1 MNDQKGVVSI
11 RAIEPSDIDFLFAIE
26 NDISLWK
33 YSNRS
38 SPYSRNLLHNYIA
51 NSGRDIFET
60 KQVKFTIVGK
70 KNSPVGFIDLF
81 DFEPLHHRA
90 GVGLVITAE
99 ERSKGYGAAALAF
112 IEFYAKKQ
120 LQLHQLY
127 ADIAVENKPSI
138 ELFEN
143 QNYVLMGTKKD
154 WNFYEGKFHDEFN
167 YQKLI

>member
-1 MNDQKGVVSI
+1 MNDQKGIVSI

-38 SPYSRNLLHNYIA
+38 SPYSRNLLLDYIA

-70 KNSPVGFIDLF
+70 NNSPVGFIDLF

-90 GVGLVITAE
+90 GVGLVIATE
-99 ERSKGYGAAALAF
+99 ERSKGYGAAALAS
-112 IEFYAKKQ
+112 IEFYAKKKITTPPT
-120 LQLHQLY
+120 LRRH
-127 ADIAVENKPSI
+127 SC
-138 ELFEN
+138 
-143 QNYVLMGTKKD
+143 
-154 WNFYEGKFHDEFN
+154 
-167 YQKLI
+167 

>member
-1 MNDQKGVVSI
+1 MNDQKEVISL

-26 NDISLWK
+26 NDVSLWK

-38 SPYSRNLLHNYIA
+38 SPYSKNLLIDYII

-60 KQVKFTIVGK
+60 KQLKFTIVN
-70 KNSPVGFIDLF
+70 KNNVPVGFIDLF
-81 DFEPLHHRA
+81 DFDPLNHRA
-90 GVGLVITAE
+90 GVGIVITTE
-99 ERSKGYGAAALAF
+99 ERSQGYGAAALAS
-112 IEFYAKKQ
+112 IEFFAKNQ

-127 ADIAVENKPSI
+127 ADIAVENKTSI
-138 ELFEN
+138 ELFEK
-143 QNYVLMGTKKD
+143 QKYVLIGTKKD